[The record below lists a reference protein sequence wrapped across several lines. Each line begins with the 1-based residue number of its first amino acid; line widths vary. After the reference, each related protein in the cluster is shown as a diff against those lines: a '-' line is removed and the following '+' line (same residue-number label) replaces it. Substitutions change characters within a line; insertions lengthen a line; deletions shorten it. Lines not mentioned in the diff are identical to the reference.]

1 MHRVARV
8 TLVGRAVRLD
18 DAQHERVLLVR
29 RLGLRALAGA
39 ERQTVINRAGPGQ
52 AGTGTNASTTTTTAN
67 NASASTAA
75 GRTRSRAG
83 RVGSVEEGGPQGR
96 GRSEVGD
103 VPIS

>member
-96 GRSEVGD
+96 CRSEVGD

>member
-52 AGTGTNASTTTTTAN
+52 AGTGTNASTTTAN

-75 GRTRSRAG
+75 GRTRSRA
-83 RVGSVEEGGPQGR
+83 R
-96 GRSEVGD
+96 
-103 VPIS
+103 